1 MLCLAAPEKVSAL
14 NLKRL
19 KADNKTCGQSQKR
32 KTPLGVSFFV
42 GAAVLLRKIGRLRA
56 GDVGREAGKGIRSAE
71 GYRAGPRQEGAKK
84 HPGGVRLFL
93 LYHCKPQ
100 DARGK

>member
-1 MLCLAAPEKVSAL
+1 M
-14 NLKRL
+14 R
-19 KADNKTCGQSQKR
+19 
-32 KTPLGVSFFV
+32 VSFFF

-84 HPGGVRLFL
+84 QPGGHIFISTHCGTMAADAGHPVERIQKLCGGVSFVRSR
-93 LYHCKPQ
+93 YAIK
-100 DARGK
+100 

>member
-1 MLCLAAPEKVSAL
+1 M
-14 NLKRL
+14 
-19 KADNKTCGQSQKR
+19 
-32 KTPLGVSFFV
+32 GVSFFV

-84 HPGGVRLFL
+84 HPGGVKLFP
-93 LYHCKPQ
+93 LYHWKPQ

>member
-1 MLCLAAPEKVSAL
+1 M
-14 NLKRL
+14 R
-19 KADNKTCGQSQKR
+19 
-32 KTPLGVSFFV
+32 VSFFV

-84 HPGGVRLFL
+84 HPGGVRLFP

-100 DARGK
+100 DARGKKGFATISPCFYILTAKFMEILTFQHIDTPPAAA